1 MLPCKSYKNFLFDL
15 DGTLIDSK
23 ISIINSLNYAF
34 NYFDKTINLS
44 DEVNIIGPPL
54 DEVLS
59 FLDTTNDKELQKE
72 LKKIFILRYDS
83 HEYLK
88 TKVAKGVKPLLR
100 NLSELNKRIII
111 VTNKRSIPTRKIIKM
126 FECFK
131 VVSHCYSIDT
141 FKQFNTKKLILKE
154 VLNINK
160 LKKNETLYIGDTN
173 GDFLAAKFNNID
185 FLRVVIN
192 SSGSIEVINKK
203 F

>member
-1 MLPCKSYKNFLFDL
+1 MLPYKSYKNFLFDL

-23 ISIINSLNYAF
+23 ISIIDSLSYAF
-34 NYFDKTINLS
+34 NHFNKTINLS
-44 DEVNIIGPPL
+44 KEDDIIGPPL

-59 FLDTTNDKELQKE
+59 FLDSTNDKELQKE
-72 LKKIFILRYDS
+72 LKKIFMLRYDS

-88 TKVAKGVKPLLR
+88 TKVANGVEPILR
-100 NLSELNKRIII
+100 NLSELNKNILI
-111 VTNKRSIPTRKIIKM
+111 VTNKRSIPTKKIIKM

-131 VVSHCYSIDT
+131 VVSQCYSIDT
-141 FKQFNTKKLILKE
+141 FKKINKKKFILKE

-160 LKKNETLYIGDTN
+160 LKKNETIYIGDTH
-173 GDFLAAKFNNID
+173 GDYLAAQFNNID

-192 SSGSIEVINKK
+192 SSGSIEVVNKN

>member
-1 MLPCKSYKNFLFDL
+1 
-15 DGTLIDSK
+15 
-23 ISIINSLNYAF
+23 
-34 NYFDKTINLS
+34 
-44 DEVNIIGPPL
+44 
-54 DEVLS
+54 
-59 FLDTTNDKELQKE
+59 
-72 LKKIFILRYDS
+72 
-83 HEYLK
+83 
-88 TKVAKGVKPLLR
+88 
-100 NLSELNKRIII
+100 
-111 VTNKRSIPTRKIIKM
+111 M